1 MFNCQ
6 RQSGIQI
13 DITIALDI
21 HLLEPRKPLIQ
32 PEFAQTLPAQRHH
45 KRVADFEMP
54 MHGNNGALTLDGS
67 QGVIEKFP
75 LFVLQHPA
83 NPD

>member
-1 MFNCQ
+1 MFNRQ

-13 DITIALDI
+13 DITIALDV

-45 KRVADFEMP
+45 KRVADFEVP
-54 MHGNNGALTLDGS
+54 MHRNNGTLALDSS
-67 QGVIEKFP
+67 QSVIEKFA
-75 LFVLQHPA
+75 LLVLQHPA
-83 NPD
+83 NPY